1 MLLRLSLLLRFV
13 CVVEREERDRLSP
26 AAVVVAGDADAL
38 WREDKCRVACLKN
51 SRLCGEVGHA
61 APARLRRPACD
72 LAGAA
77 RLARCGVD
85 EESLALEQRSDCAA
99 IADDECVLEQGV
111 EFLGRSRSRSHGCR
125 RYAGRGAAPIP
136 EMWCFLSLAAVV
148 ASMHGELRKGP
159 RTRPDRR
166 ARRPGSRPRHLLA
179 GSHRRGGSCSAPL
192 LDTVLVHA
200 RPGLAARYE
209 PLPGSAR

>member
-13 CVVEREERDRLSP
+13 CVVEREERDRISP
-26 AAVVVAGDADAL
+26 AAVVVAGDADAI

-51 SRLCGEVGHA
+51 SRLCGEEGH
-61 APARLRRPACD
+61 PALPRLYRPACD

-125 RYAGRGAAPIP
+125 RYAGRGGAPIP
-136 EMWCFLSLAAVV
+136 EMWCFLSLAPVV
-148 ASMHGELRKGP
+148 ASMHGELCEGP
-159 RTRPDRR
+159 CAGADRR
-166 ARRPGSRPRHLLA
+166 ARQPGSRPHHLLA
-179 GSHRRGGSCSAPL
+179 GSHRRAGSCSAPL
-192 LDTVLVHA
+192 PDAVLVHA
-200 RPGLAARYE
+200 RPGLAARHE
-209 PLPGSAR
+209 PLPGRAR